1 MRYYLDCGNT
11 HIKLA
16 AWLRSKTGVIV
27 WQILGRFKDAESCI
41 AFLKTEKKCTSLVG
55 VSVTRQ
61 HELIVA
67 YLQSKHVDVNIYSAQ
82 TPLPFTLKYDRL
94 AFGHDRILGLA
105 GAQFLYKNSTTL
117 VIDAGTCIKYQILTQ
132 DGTAHGGAISPGIEM
147 RLKSMAAYTHALPEL
162 PFNASFYNETAQTTD
177 EALWAGAQTA
187 VLKEIEG
194 FVQYYNS
201 HWPNL
206 NVVLTGGYASY
217 LSKGFKNRYFEVP
230 DLLFFGLYALFD
242 HPK

>member
-16 AWLRSKTGVIV
+16 TWFRSETGVIE
-27 WQILGRFKDAESCI
+27 WQILGRFKDAETCI
-41 AFLKTEKKCTSLVG
+41 AFLKTQKKYSSLVG

-61 HELIVA
+61 HESIVA
-67 YLQSKHVDVNIYSAQ
+67 YLQSAQVKVTIYSAQ
-82 TPLPFTLKYDRL
+82 TPLPFTLKYDHL
-94 AFGHDRILGLA
+94 AFGHDRILALA
-105 GAQFLYKNSTTL
+105 GAQFLYNNTSTL

-132 DGTAHGGAISPGIEM
+132 DGIAYGGAISPGIEM
-147 RLKSMAAYTHALPEL
+147 RLKAMATYTHALPEVQ
-162 PFNASFYNETAQTTD
+162 FNATFFNETALTTA
-177 EALWAGAQTA
+177 EALWAGSQTA

-201 HWPNL
+201 FWPNL
-206 NVVLTGGYASY
+206 NVVITGGYASY

-242 HPK
+242 HPN